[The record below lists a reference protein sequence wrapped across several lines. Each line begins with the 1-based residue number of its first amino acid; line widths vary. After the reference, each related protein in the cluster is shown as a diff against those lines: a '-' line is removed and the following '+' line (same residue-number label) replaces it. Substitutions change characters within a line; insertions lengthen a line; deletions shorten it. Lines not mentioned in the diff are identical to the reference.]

1 MHSHR
6 LDSVCSV
13 GSSFW
18 LHFRCAPVQAACL
31 TMQFRTVSPE
41 CAVAVPLSL
50 PCLQEVELLEAVL
63 QTLDQDKRS
72 KGRALNHIN
81 SVT

>member
-1 MHSHR
+1 
-6 LDSVCSV
+6 
-13 GSSFW
+13 
-18 LHFRCAPVQAACL
+18 
-31 TMQFRTVSPE
+31 MQFRTVSPE